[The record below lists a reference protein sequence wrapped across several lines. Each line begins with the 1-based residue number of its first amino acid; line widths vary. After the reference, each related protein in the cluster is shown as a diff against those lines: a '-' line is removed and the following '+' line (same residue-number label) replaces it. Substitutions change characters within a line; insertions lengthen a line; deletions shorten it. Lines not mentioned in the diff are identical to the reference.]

1 VAALNLSTSEGTAVN
16 IHDAAN
22 GRQYGGWHARGKI
35 KKTDPAGNILDG
47 QYAFNGEVVQISP
60 RFQRSGQNYRVRFE
74 NPAAA
79 FAAFLFE
86 NGLLPELLSPAEANQ
101 EWALALM
108 DGLWAKT
115 KYRFPALA
123 SPHAASDSLSVPS
136 HRNGF
141 SFNVLQVLIE
151 HLGSVRPVSAR
162 SPAFRPAVGGAV
174 PGVDLEA
181 ARQVIAA
188 MRARSAEAPA
198 VPTAGGVATVELE
211 TAGAVAVAEP
221 SEDDEELAAMRAEL
235 AARQQYEQ
243 QAAAKPD
250 DQPAPEP
257 TPEPTPA
264 PAPTTNGRK
273 RNR

>member
-1 VAALNLSTSEGTAVN
+1 MN

-35 KKTDPAGNILDG
+35 KKTDPQGNILDS
-47 QYAFNGEVVQISP
+47 QFAFNGEIVQISP
-60 RFQRSGQNYRVRFE
+60 RFQRSGTNYRVRFE
-74 NPAAA
+74 NPPAA

-86 NGLLPELLSPAEANQ
+86 NGLLPELLASEEANQ
-101 EWALALM
+101 EWAMALM

-162 SPAFRPAVGGAV
+162 TPSFRPAINGAV

-188 MRARSAEAPA
+188 MRARGGEAPP
-198 VPTAGGVATVELE
+198 VPNVGVAATVVE
-211 TAGAVAVAEP
+211 EP
-221 SEDDEELAAMRAEL
+221 TEEDDELAAMRTEL
-235 AARQQYEQ
+235 ALQREHDERL
-243 QAAAKPD
+243 AAQPAKPD
-250 DQPAPEP
+250 EAAAPEP
-257 TPEPTPA
+257 EPEPNPA
-264 PAPTTNGRK
+264 PVAVANGRGK
-273 RNR
+273 RHR

>member
-1 VAALNLSTSEGTAVN
+1 VAALNHSTSEGTTVN

-22 GRQYGGWHARGKI
+22 GRQYGGWHARDKI

-47 QYAFNGEVVQISP
+47 QYAFGGEVVQISP
-60 RFQRSGQNYRVRFE
+60 RFQRSGTNYRVRFE

-115 KYRFPALA
+115 KYRVPALA

-221 SEDDEELAAMRAEL
+221 SGEDEELAAMRAEL

-243 QAAAKPD
+243 QTAAKPD

-257 TPEPTPA
+257 TPEPAPA
-264 PAPTTNGRK
+264 AAPTTNGRK
-273 RNR
+273 RVR

>member
-1 VAALNLSTSEGTAVN
+1 MNVNDAVN
-16 IHDAAN
+16 A
-22 GRQYGGWHARGKI
+22 RREFGGWHARGKI

-47 QYAFNGEVVQISP
+47 QYAFGGEVVQISP
-60 RFQRSGQNYRVRFE
+60 RFQRFSGQNFRVRFE
-74 NPAAA
+74 DPAAA

-108 DGLWAKT
+108 DQFWDKV

-123 SPHAASDSLSVPS
+123 SPHAASDTMTVPS

-162 SPAFRPAVGGAV
+162 SPAFRPAVGGGV

-188 MRARSAEAPA
+188 MRARSAEAPPVPVA
-198 VPTAGGVATVELE
+198 VGVATVEPE

-221 SEDDEELAAMRAEL
+221 SEEDEELAAMRAEL
-235 AARQQYEQ
+235 AARLQYEQ
-243 QAAAKPD
+243 TAAKPD

-257 TPEPTPA
+257 TPEPVA
-264 PAPTTNGRK
+264 AAAPTTNGRK